1 MAGGGRYDHL
11 LKKLSNKVDLPAC
24 GFAIGDM
31 TLSDCLKKKKL
42 LPNYIMAP
50 DLFIITGDSQR
61 SLGLSIAS
69 RARKGGFSTS
79 YAMKV
84 AGFGKQ
90 FKEAGKSGAR
100 YALILGEEEELKNEV
115 KIKDLKS
122 SAEISTSQNDFLRK
136 LDDFDAQGGIN
147 TEV

>member
-1 MAGGGRYDHL
+1 MPE
-11 LKKLSNKVDLPAC
+11 KVDFPQV
-24 GFAIGDM
+24 M
-31 TLSDCLKKKKL
+31 
-42 LPNYIMAP
+42 
-50 DLFIITGDSQR
+50 
-61 SLGLSIAS
+61 
-69 RARKGGFSTS
+69 
-79 YAMKV
+79 MKA

-90 FKEAGKSGAR
+90 FKEAKKSGAR

-136 LDDFDAQGGIN
+136 LDDLDAEGGIN